1 MVTLMYCVLLVS
13 SDSQPKEMS
22 QAEGL
27 KLVQE
32 FAQRIP
38 RSPGRLLSAEIDDS
52 TVRKDYK
59 EWRFFF
65 TSSNADRFGR
75 FNEDREVGV
84 DWQLREVVNFREYFA
99 SRLSMNR
106 TDLVKPEELERADL
120 ARRIAE
126 CQRKASRMV
135 LPRLGLWPTKPVTM
149 RGGEKFD
156 YPIPSIVVPYRF
168 QFKGVPLIDVMD
180 GARFTFALENGELY
194 DYTMT
199 RRAKVTLATAK
210 IEKDEARETAIAHY
224 RKGREKNPTREYAA
238 PVSRPTGRLA
248 YVVPAALFGYEP
260 KFLPW
265 EPEAQLGYAFR
276 FGEVHLYVSAVTGK
290 VIGGRAADLDLR

>member
-1 MVTLMYCVLLVS
+1 MSSLFFLNILLDQNLLAEAAETKSRGVVSSFAKRIGVTLGPERNARFRRGDASPDLSAWVFTY
-13 SDSQPKEMS
+13 E
-22 QAEGL
+22 
-27 KLVQE
+27 
-32 FAQRIP
+32 
-38 RSPGRLLSAEIDDS
+38 SPGNALSSKSPRTFVFEINAKS
-52 TVRKDYK
+52 YEVSRFINAAFLHEVRD
-59 EWRFFF
+59 
-65 TSSNADRFGR
+65 
-75 FNEDREVGV
+75 
-84 DWQLREVVNFREYFA
+84 
-99 SRLSMNR
+99 R

-149 RGGEKFD
+149 RGGEAFD

-260 KFLPW
+260 NFLPW